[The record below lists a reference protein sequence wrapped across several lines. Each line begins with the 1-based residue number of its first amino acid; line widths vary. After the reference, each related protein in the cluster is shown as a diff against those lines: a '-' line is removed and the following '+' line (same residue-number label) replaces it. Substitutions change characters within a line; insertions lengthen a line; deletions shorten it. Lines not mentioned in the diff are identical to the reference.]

1 MAWLVNKLFLFTEE
15 GFAELEIGQQTTRP
29 AVAAAR
35 KTLRLTQ
42 IHETRS
48 FCVYGRVFMPTAFPI
63 NPFIH
68 SFTDLHTSCEMAIFR
83 NNCNYTATAAA
94 MTDEYNQWS
103 IAMYLWT
110 VTDSSLFTTPGQQGS

>member
-1 MAWLVNKLFLFTEE
+1 
-15 GFAELEIGQQTTRP
+15 
-29 AVAAAR
+29 
-35 KTLRLTQ
+35 
-42 IHETRS
+42 
-48 FCVYGRVFMPTAFPI
+48 MPTAFPI

-103 IAMYLWT
+103 IAMYL
-110 VTDSSLFTTPGQQGS
+110 